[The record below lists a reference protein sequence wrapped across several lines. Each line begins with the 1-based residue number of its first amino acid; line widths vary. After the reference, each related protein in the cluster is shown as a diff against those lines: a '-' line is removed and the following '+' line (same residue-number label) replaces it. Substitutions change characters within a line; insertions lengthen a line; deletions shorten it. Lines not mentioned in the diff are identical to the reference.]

1 METAALAYDPVT
13 APDVELFKLRPTRM
27 TKIEITHGGNL
38 NMVLIM
44 AQFRI
49 ATRRAEAVSFARGR
63 SRPERLRS
71 KLSPSTGL
79 PLSHWSPSDYLFTVA
94 VGCFVSISV

>member
-44 AQFRI
+44 AQIQI
-49 ATRRAEAVSFARGR
+49 ATRRAEVVSFARSRGR
-63 SRPERLRS
+63 PGRLRA
-71 KLSPSTGL
+71 KLSPSMGIPIL
-79 PLSHWSPSDYLFTVA
+79 PLVTV
-94 VGCFVSISV
+94 